1 MQIFT
6 FIFTHIK
13 LPHFKFC
20 ETIVIDRAEFCLLEI
35 FNEKNIFQGRKLY
48 KGKVSG
54 HLHLTKLKQMANAVP
69 AAPYQRLIWIY
80 RVQANLEPFQL
91 LRLDV

>member
-1 MQIFT
+1 M
-6 FIFTHIK
+6 
-13 LPHFKFC
+13 
-20 ETIVIDRAEFCLLEI
+20 
-35 FNEKNIFQGRKLY
+35 FQGRKLY

-54 HLHLTKLKQMANAVP
+54 HLHLTKLKQMANTAP

-91 LRLDV
+91 LRLEV